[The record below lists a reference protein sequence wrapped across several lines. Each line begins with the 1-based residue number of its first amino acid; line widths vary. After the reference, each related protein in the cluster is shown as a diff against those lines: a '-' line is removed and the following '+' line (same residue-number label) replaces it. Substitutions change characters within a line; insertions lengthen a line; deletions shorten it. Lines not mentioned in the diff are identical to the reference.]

1 MADDM
6 RRTVDEPSI
15 LDTLLGAGIPN
26 VEKEL
31 PTARYK
37 VDRLSQAAGREVV
50 FTLRALPYGKVHDL
64 ERLTQDADV
73 QILLSGCAEPDL
85 KDTRLLERFGTVTP
99 ADVVKRMLLP
109 GEIADLSAVVERLS
123 GYRRATITEVKN
135 G

>member
-85 KDTRLLERFGTVTP
+85 KDTRLLERFGAVTP

-109 GEIADLSAVVERLS
+109 GEIADLSAAVERLS